1 MKKLRRRVS
10 RNAKYADK
18 KASHNIWSAVVAV
31 AVGREKGGGRL
42 ETAFHQL
49 GSGSP
54 SRS

>member
-10 RNAKYADK
+10 RNAEYADK

-31 AVGREKGGGRL
+31 AVGREKGGRL